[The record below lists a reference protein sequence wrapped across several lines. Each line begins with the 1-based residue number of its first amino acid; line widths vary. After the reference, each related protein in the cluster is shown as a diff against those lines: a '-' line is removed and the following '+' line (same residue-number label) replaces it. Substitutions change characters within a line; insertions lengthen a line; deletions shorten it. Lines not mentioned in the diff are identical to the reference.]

1 MTSPTSESPSP
12 STTPAERVLPVLV
25 CVVVAAFVVV
35 LGWRTAGRV
44 ATAAAAAAR
53 GCSEP
58 AEARILRTSG
68 IPASLVQAIRTALPE
83 DGRLVLYS
91 PYGGQQFVLDANDP
105 RGEWARQL
113 RGMWGR
119 LKNLIYP
126 RPRDVRPAYDAEELQ
141 ALVEPG
147 LVGRLL
153 VLDGTQG
160 SAAPLT
166 VGGDYELIREE
177 RVGTVLM
184 RLWRLRRVP

>member
-1 MTSPTSESPSP
+1 MTSPTSESQPP
-12 STTPAERVLPVLV
+12 PRRAERALPVV
-25 CVVVAAFVVV
+25 VAIVVAAFLAV

-53 GCSEP
+53 GCSETP
-58 AEARILRTSG
+58 EARILRTAG
-68 IPASLVQAIRTALPE
+68 IPASLVQAIHEALPE

-91 PYGGQQFVLDANDP
+91 PYGGQEFVLDAADP

-119 LKNLIYP
+119 LKNLLYP
-126 RPRDVRPAYDAEELQ
+126 RPRDVRPAYDPGELQ

-160 SAAPLT
+160 TAPLT

-177 RVGTVLM
+177 LLGAVRM
-184 RLWRLRRVP
+184 RLWRLRRTP